1 MTALKPFFLIA
12 CVSFVA
18 GFMGYVA
25 LTRITAPL
33 VTVAEAPQ
41 DSSTSTVASVPA
53 PADDDWNAGKQI

>member
-12 CVSFVA
+12 CVAFVA

-33 VTVAEAPQ
+33 ETVAEAPQ
-41 DSSTSTVASVPA
+41 DSWSSTASAPA
-53 PADDDWNAGKQI
+53 PASDDWNAGKQI